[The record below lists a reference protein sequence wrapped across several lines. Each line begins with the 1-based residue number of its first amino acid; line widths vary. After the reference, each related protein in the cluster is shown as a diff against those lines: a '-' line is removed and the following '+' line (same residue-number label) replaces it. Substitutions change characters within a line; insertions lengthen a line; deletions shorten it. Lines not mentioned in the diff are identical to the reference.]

1 MKAVES
7 VQECVVENEKVISL
21 NTVNCGVGSDKFHNA
36 VDMRN
41 IISCVKPDLLS

>member
-21 NTVNCGVGSDKFHNA
+21 NTVNCDIGSDDFHNT
-36 VDMRN
+36 VDMCD